1 MGDLNLQNFANTAW
15 AFATAGQKDASLF
28 VALATAA
35 EQRMDD
41 FNPQNLVNTAW
52 AFLTVGIQTS
62 DLMKK
67 FGAATSQLIE

>member
-1 MGDLNLQNFANTAW
+1 MDDLNLQNFANTAW

-35 EQRMDD
+35 ERRMDD

-52 AFLTVGIQTS
+52 GSLTVGIQTPDS
-62 DLMKK
+62 MKK
-67 FGAATSQLIE
+67 LGAATPQVIE